1 MRSALEQ
8 FAASLA
14 SIFAVLGIA
23 GAMVL
28 GAWLIAKWLG
38 RVGRPDLRAYD
49 ASPWGD
55 YPAIPAE
62 AKAATSER
70 FVAGGGSKAEA
81 GRRGTEQDTSLRT
94 GTGAQ

>member
-1 MRSALEQ
+1 MPFSEIIAGKLEQ

-23 GAMVL
+23 GALLL

-49 ASPWGD
+49 ASPWGEFAD
-55 YPAIPAE
+55 
-62 AKAATSER
+62 SDSR
-70 FVAGGGSKAEA
+70 
-81 GRRGTEQDTSLRT
+81 SLRNQIIE
-94 GTGAQ
+94 GE

>member
-23 GAMVL
+23 GALVL

-49 ASPWGD
+49 ASPWGEV
-55 YPAIPAE
+55 PRIPE
-62 AKAATSER
+62 EMR
-70 FVAGGGSKAEA
+70 PPVNIF
-81 GRRGTEQDTSLRT
+81 RRGEGPE
-94 GTGAQ
+94 GTGGRVTRVRTRHSHHDGTGL

>member
-1 MRSALEQ
+1 VRGTFEQ

-23 GAMVL
+23 GALVL

-49 ASPWGD
+49 ARPWGEFAD
-55 YPAIPAE
+55 SDSRPA
-62 AKAATSER
+62 
-70 FVAGGGSKAEA
+70 
-81 GRRGTEQDTSLRT
+81 SLRNQIIE
-94 GTGAQ
+94 GE

>member
-14 SIFAVLGIA
+14 GIFAVLGIA

-49 ASPWGD
+49 ASPWGEFGD
-55 YPAIPAE
+55 SDSRPA
-62 AKAATSER
+62 
-70 FVAGGGSKAEA
+70 
-81 GRRGTEQDTSLRT
+81 SLRNQIIE
-94 GTGAQ
+94 GE